1 MTNTILVIAA
11 HPDDEVLGCGGAIA
25 RHTALGDQVHVLFMA
40 DGETSRIAP
49 DADADAVMVDV
60 SENKRREAAQGA
72 LNALG
77 VSERIFL
84 DWPDNR
90 LDTIPLLDLVQ
101 SIEPVIARLR
111 PDIIYTHF
119 DGDLNVDH
127 QQTAR
132 AVFTAC
138 RPQPEFSVTQIICFE
153 VLSSTEWNPA
163 QCFMPNYWVDVS
175 EYLPIKEKALA
186 FYDQEMR
193 AYPHTRSYQNVRQ
206 LAGVRG
212 ATIGVEYAEAFMI
225 ARMIER

>member
-40 DGETSRIAP
+40 DGETSRM
-49 DADADAVMVDV
+49 AVDSNAAAEERESIRRKAAYGAMDV
-60 SENKRREAAQGA
+60 
-72 LNALG
+72 LG

-90 LDTIPLLDLVQ
+90 LDSIPMLDLVQ
-101 SIEPVIARLR
+101 SIEPIIAKLR

-119 DGDLNVDH
+119 EGDLNIDH

-138 RPQPEFSVTQIICFE
+138 RPQPEFSVIKIVCFE

-163 QCFMPNYWVDVS
+163 QSFMPNYWVDVS
-175 EYLPIKEKALA
+175 EHLPAKEKALA

>member
-1 MTNTILVIAA
+1 MTNTVLVIAA

-40 DGETSRIAP
+40 DGETSRTSLVK
-49 DADADAVMVDV
+49 DL
-60 SENKRREAAQGA
+60 EEKRRHAAQGA
-72 LNALG
+72 LDVLG
-77 VSERIFL
+77 VGERIFL

-90 LDTIPLLDLVQ
+90 LDTIPMLDLVQ
-101 SIEPVIARLR
+101 SIEPVIMRLR

-119 DGDLNVDH
+119 EGDLNVDH
-127 QQTAR
+127 RKTAR

-138 RPQPEFSVTQIICFE
+138 RPQPEFSVIKIICFE

-163 QCFMPNYWVDVS
+163 QSFMPNYWVDVS
-175 EYLPIKEKALA
+175 EYLPIKEKALV

-193 AYPHTRSYQNVRQ
+193 PYPHTRSYQNVRQ

-225 ARMIER
+225 VRMIER

>member
-40 DGETSRIAP
+40 DGETSRM
-49 DADADAVMVDV
+49 AVE
-60 SENKRREAAQGA
+60 SNTPTGERENIRRKSAQGA

-77 VSERIFL
+77 VAERIFL

-138 RPQPEFSVTQIICFE
+138 RPQPEFSVIQIICFE
-153 VLSSTEWNPA
+153 VLSSTEWNPS
-163 QCFMPNYWVDVS
+163 QSFMPNYWVDVS
-175 EYLPIKEKALA
+175 KYLPIKEKALA

-206 LAGVRG
+206 FAGVRG
-212 ATIGVEYAEAFMI
+212 ATVGVEYAEAFMI

>member
-40 DGETSRIAP
+40 DGETSRM
-49 DADADAVMVDV
+49 AVD
-60 SENKRREAAQGA
+60 SNAAAEERESIRRKAAQGA
-72 LNALG
+72 MDVLG

-90 LDTIPLLDLVQ
+90 LDSIPLLDLVQ
-101 SIEPVIARLR
+101 SIEPVITRLR
-111 PDIIYTHF
+111 PAIIYTHF
-119 DGDLNVDH
+119 EGDLNIDH
-127 QQTAR
+127 QKTAR

-153 VLSSTEWNPA
+153 VLSSTEWNPT
-163 QCFMPNYWVDVS
+163 QSFMPNYWVDVS

-193 AYPHTRSYQNVRQ
+193 PYPHTRSYQNVRQ

>member
-1 MTNTILVIAA
+1 MTNTVLVIAA

-40 DGETSRIAP
+40 DGETSRHVS
-49 DADADAVMVDV
+49 DADVLVDV
-60 SENKRREAAQGA
+60 SESKRREAAQGA
-72 LNALG
+72 LDVLSVG
-77 VSERIFL
+77 ERIFL

-90 LDTIPLLDLVQ
+90 LDTIPMLDLVQ
-101 SIEPVIARLR
+101 SIEPVIMRLR

-119 DGDLNVDH
+119 EGDLNIDH
-127 QQTAR
+127 QKTAR

-138 RPQPEFSVTQIICFE
+138 RPQPEFSVTKIICFE

-163 QCFMPNYWVDVS
+163 QSFMPNYWVDVS
-175 EYLPIKEKALA
+175 EYLSIKEKALA

-193 AYPHTRSYQNVRQ
+193 PYPHTRSYQNVRQ

-225 ARMIER
+225 VRMIER

>member
-1 MTNTILVIAA
+1 MTNTVLVIAA

-40 DGETSRIAP
+40 DGETSRTSLVK
-49 DADADAVMVDV
+49 DL
-60 SENKRREAAQGA
+60 EEKRRHAAQGA
-72 LNALG
+72 MDVLG
-77 VSERIFL
+77 VGERIFL

-90 LDTIPLLDLVQ
+90 LDTIPMLDLVQ
-101 SIEPVIARLR
+101 SIEPVIMSLR

-119 DGDLNVDH
+119 EGDLNVDH
-127 QQTAR
+127 QKTAR

-138 RPQPEFSVTQIICFE
+138 RPQPEFSVTKIICFE

-163 QCFMPNYWVDVS
+163 QSFMPNYWVDVS

-193 AYPHTRSYQNVRQ
+193 PYPHTRSYQNVRQ

>member
-1 MTNTILVIAA
+1 MTNTVLVIAA

-40 DGETSRIAP
+40 DGETSRTSLVK
-49 DADADAVMVDV
+49 DL
-60 SENKRREAAQGA
+60 EEKRRHAAQAA
-72 LNALG
+72 LDVLSVG
-77 VSERIFL
+77 ERIFL

-90 LDTIPLLDLVQ
+90 LDTIPMLDLVQ
-101 SIEPVIARLR
+101 SIEPVIMRLR

-119 DGDLNVDH
+119 EGDLNVDH
-127 QQTAR
+127 QKTAR

-138 RPQPEFSVTQIICFE
+138 RPQPEFSVTKIICFE

-163 QCFMPNYWVDVS
+163 QSFMPNYWVDVS
-175 EYLPIKEKALA
+175 EYLPIKEKALV

-193 AYPHTRSYQNVRQ
+193 PYPHTRSYQNVRQ

-225 ARMIER
+225 VRMIER